1 MFEIYPIRAFS
12 DNYIWTLVKDNEVTV
27 VDPGDPKPV
36 KEFLEE
42 RNLKLKNILITHHH
56 FDHTGG
62 IEDLINLS
70 NCEVYG
76 PHGDHIKG
84 INITLNE
91 GDQFEISNIKFNV
104 FSTPGHTLDH
114 LSYFANAEEPILF
127 CGDTLFSGGCGRL
140 FEGTPK
146 QMLESLTK
154 FSQLP
159 SDTKVFCTHEYTES
173 NLKFAVEVEP
183 NNTLLNE
190 KYSEVRK
197 LRSEDKI
204 TLPSSIGT
212 ELNINP
218 FMRCNQA
225 SVIEA
230 AQAYSQ
236 TQVNEAEEVLGV
248 IRGWKDN
255 F

>member
-1 MFEIYPIRAFS
+1 
-12 DNYIWTLVKDNEVTV
+12 
-27 VDPGDPKPV
+27 
-36 KEFLEE
+36 
-42 RNLKLKNILITHHH
+42 
-56 FDHTGG
+56 
-62 IEDLINLS
+62 
-70 NCEVYG
+70 
-76 PHGDHIKG
+76 
-84 INITLNE
+84 
-91 GDQFEISNIKFNV
+91 
-104 FSTPGHTLDH
+104 
-114 LSYFANAEEPILF
+114 
-127 CGDTLFSGGCGRL
+127 
-140 FEGTPK
+140 
-146 QMLESLTK
+146 MLESLTK

-248 IRGWKDN
+248 IRDWKDN

>member
-1 MFEIYPIRAFS
+1 MQ
-12 DNYIWTLVKDNEVTV
+12 L
-27 VDPGDPKPV
+27 
-36 KEFLEE
+36 
-42 RNLKLKNILITHHH
+42 
-56 FDHTGG
+56 FD
-62 IEDLINLS
+62 
-70 NCEVYG
+70 
-76 PHGDHIKG
+76 
-84 INITLNE
+84 E
-91 GDQFEISNIKFNV
+91 GSR
-104 FSTPGHTLDH
+104 HTLDH

-146 QMLESLTK
+146 QMLESLSK

>member
-1 MFEIYPIRAFS
+1 
-12 DNYIWTLVKDNEVTV
+12 
-27 VDPGDPKPV
+27 
-36 KEFLEE
+36 
-42 RNLKLKNILITHHH
+42 
-56 FDHTGG
+56 
-62 IEDLINLS
+62 
-70 NCEVYG
+70 
-76 PHGDHIKG
+76 
-84 INITLNE
+84 
-91 GDQFEISNIKFNV
+91 
-104 FSTPGHTLDH
+104 
-114 LSYFANAEEPILF
+114 
-127 CGDTLFSGGCGRL
+127 
-140 FEGTPK
+140 
-146 QMLESLTK
+146 MLESLTK

-218 FMRCNQA
+218 FMRCHQA

-248 IRGWKDN
+248 IRDWKDN

>member
-1 MFEIYPIRAFS
+1 MS
-12 DNYIWTLVKDNEVTV
+12 GHLTLANKTGASIVYGPNADPEFKAIIAKDNEVFEI
-27 VDPGDPKPV
+27 G
-36 KEFLEE
+36 
-42 RNLKLKNILITHHH
+42 
-56 FDHTGG
+56 
-62 IEDLINLS
+62 
-70 NCEVYG
+70 
-76 PHGDHIKG
+76 
-84 INITLNE
+84 NITLTL
-91 GDQFEISNIKFNV
+91 IH
-104 FSTPGHTLDH
+104 TPGHTLDH